1 MKKFFLMATLA
12 VCAVLFVG
20 CKQNEPSDPAAKVK
34 AACVGD
40 WKGTLIILG
49 EESEEVTVTFTEER
63 VTTTGNFTAK
73 LSNWRAI
80 DGQVWV
86 DLDDEMKSAMNI
98 AIDGV
103 NMTIKGNST
112 AITMNFPEKL
122 TKLLK

>member
-86 DLDDEMKSAMNI
+86 DLDDEMNSAMNI
-98 AIDGV
+98 AIEGV
-103 NMTIKGNST
+103 NMTIKGNT
-112 AITMNFPEKL
+112 TTITRNFPEKL